1 MESVAHRVFVPVVD
15 YLAGEPLGEV
25 RHEYIGGEV
34 HAMAGGS
41 REHNRLALNL
51 ATALD
56 AHLGAGSPCQVYSM
70 DVKVRLVISGEDI
83 FYYPDVLV
91 ACDARDTD
99 RFFLRF
105 PKLIIEIL
113 SPATE
118 ATDRREKLLAYR
130 SIPTL
135 EEYVLVAQDRIQ
147 VSVYSRTRA
156 WAPQVYEGLDQL
168 VSLESVGLD
177 LAVATIYRRI
187 FA

>member
-1 MESVAHRVFVPVVD
+1 MESVAHRAFVPVAD

-25 RHEYIGGEV
+25 RHEYIGGGV

-51 ATALD
+51 VTALD
-56 AHLGAGSPCQVYSM
+56 GHLGSASSCQVYSM
-70 DVKVRLVISGEDI
+70 DVKVRLVISEEDI

-91 ACDARDTD
+91 GCDSRDTD

-105 PKLIIEIL
+105 PKLIGEIL

-135 EEYVLVAQDRIQ
+135 EEYVLVAQDRVQIT
-147 VSVYSRTRA
+147 VYSRAQA
-156 WAPQVYEGLDQL
+156 WAPKVYEELEQA
-168 VSLESVGLD
+168 VHFESVGLD
-177 LAVATIYRRI
+177 LPVSTIYRRI